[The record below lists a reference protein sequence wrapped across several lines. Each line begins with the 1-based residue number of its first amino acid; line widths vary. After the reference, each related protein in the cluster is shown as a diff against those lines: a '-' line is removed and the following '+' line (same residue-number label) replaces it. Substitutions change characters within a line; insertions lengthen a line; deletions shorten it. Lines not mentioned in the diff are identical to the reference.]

1 MFFSQTALLRWCE
14 MMCFHCSDQIKHLQI
29 FSHILHRNTHWHC
42 CVISSGI
49 NRSLCNREQQMSVTH
64 TFLCAWERD
73 SITLYTDAG
82 FLIVVRH
89 VFTLGLLGLT
99 LEAVFWPEQFLFISA
114 CLLNNMTGC
123 AFKLFQ
129 GGRCLCSH
137 HCAHTVLM
145 AVKSRVDVSELIIK
159 GTGRSSH
166 ASLKGKDLR
175 KSVCHC
181 LSPFNCYKLHSLVT
195 LLGILVPFLVL
206 GWTLFCLRFH
216 GIDSTRCLKYS
227 STVYKP

>member
-1 MFFSQTALLRWCE
+1 
-14 MMCFHCSDQIKHLQI
+14 
-29 FSHILHRNTHWHC
+29 
-42 CVISSGI
+42 
-49 NRSLCNREQQMSVTH
+49 MSVTH
-64 TFLCAWERD
+64 TFLCAGGERD
-73 SITLYTDAG
+73 SITLHTDAG
-82 FLIVVRH
+82 FLIVSCLH
-89 VFTLGLLGLT
+89 SLLLESLLGLT
-99 LEAVFWPEQFLFISA
+99 LEAVFCSKQFLFISA

-123 AFKLFQ
+123 AFSGWTLPVQ
-129 GGRCLCSH
+129 PSLCTYCSH
-137 HCAHTVLM
+137 GRQITSLLTCQN
-145 AVKSRVDVSELIIK
+145 LIIK